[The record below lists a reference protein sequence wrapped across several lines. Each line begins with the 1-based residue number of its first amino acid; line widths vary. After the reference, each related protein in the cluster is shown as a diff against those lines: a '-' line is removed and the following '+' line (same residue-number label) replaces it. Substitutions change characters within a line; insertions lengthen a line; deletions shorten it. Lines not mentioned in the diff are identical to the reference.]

1 MIESAITSKGQT
13 TLPKAVREA
22 LAVQPGDKVRYIV
35 HEDEV
40 RIRKVKP
47 IGRLFGAL
55 KYDGL
60 PVSLQDMKR
69 AIVEGAT
76 GK

>member
-1 MIESAITSKGQT
+1 MIESSITSKGQT

-22 LAVQPGDKVRYIV
+22 LSVEAGDKVRYIV
-35 HEDEV
+35 QDDEV

-55 KYDGL
+55 KYDGP
-60 PVSLQDMKR
+60 PVSLQDMER

-76 GK
+76 AE